1 MSDFGKR
8 LEESLK
14 QVAEFAQGKAKPGTY
29 RVTTYDDDG
38 NPTVTADFSEEFL
51 AQIDAE
57 IAAEEA
63 LAKSQAVAPA
73 QTGERAPIQK
83 PVLKRIPPS

>member
-14 QVAEFAQGKAKPGTY
+14 QVADFVEGKAKPGTY
-29 RVTTYDDDG
+29 RVTQYDDEG
-38 NPTVTADFSEEFL
+38 NATVIADFSDEFL

-57 IAAEEA
+57 IAAEREIEKRA
-63 LAKSQAVAPA
+63 ISPSLEQP
-73 QTGERAPIQK
+73 TG
-83 PVLKRIPPS
+83 

>member
-14 QVAEFAQGKAKPGTY
+14 QVADFAEGKAKPGTY
-29 RVTTYDDDG
+29 RVTQYDDDG
-38 NPTVTADFSEEFL
+38 NPTVVADFSEEFL

-57 IAAEEA
+57 IAAEREA
-63 LAKSQAVAPA
+63 EKEKRDQDLRAKALTKDEA
-73 QTGERAPIQK
+73 
-83 PVLKRIPPS
+83 

>member
-14 QVAEFAQGKAKPGTY
+14 QVADFAEGKAKPGTY
-29 RVTTYDDDG
+29 RITQYDDDG
-38 NPTVTADFSEEFL
+38 NPTVIADFSDEFL

-57 IAAEEA
+57 IAAEREQEER
-63 LAKSQAVAPA
+63 AKSPSVEQPA
-73 QTGERAPIQK
+73 G
-83 PVLKRIPPS
+83 

>member
-1 MSDFGKR
+1 MTEFGER
-8 LEESLK
+8 LIKSAK
-14 QVAEFAQGKAKPGTY
+14 QALEFAQGKAKPGTY

-38 NPTVTADFSEEFL
+38 KPTVIADFSEEFL

-63 LAKSQAVAPA
+63 EAKQAEAQAVAPS

-83 PVLKRIPPS
+83 QAGN

>member
-14 QVAEFAQGKAKPGTY
+14 QVADFAEGKAKPGTY
-29 RVTTYDDDG
+29 RITQYDDDG
-38 NPTVTADFSEEFL
+38 NPTVIADFSEEFL

-57 IAAEEA
+57 IEAERETEKEQPSQQKR
-63 LAKSQAVAPA
+63 AKAESV
-73 QTGERAPIQK
+73 
-83 PVLKRIPPS
+83 

>member
-1 MSDFGKR
+1 MSEFGER
-8 LEESLK
+8 LERGLK
-14 QVAEFAQGKAKPGTY
+14 QAAEIAAGTAKPGTY

-38 NPTVTADFSEEFL
+38 KPTVIADFSEEFL

-63 LAKSQAVAPA
+63 EAKQAEAQAVAPSP
-73 QTGERAPIQK
+73 TGAKATIQK
-83 PVLKRIPPS
+83 QAGN

>member
-8 LEESLK
+8 LDESLK
-14 QVAEFAQGKAKPGTY
+14 QVADFAEGKAKPGTY
-29 RVTTYDDDG
+29 RITQYDDDG
-38 NPTVTADFSEEFL
+38 NPTVIADFSDEFL

-63 LAKSQAVAPA
+63 ASKQAEAQAVAPS
-73 QTGERAPIQK
+73 QTGE
-83 PVLKRIPPS
+83 L